1 MKLILAS
8 ASPRR
13 RELLTKAGFN
23 FEVCPS
29 VVVETPHPGEKP
41 EEFAR
46 RAAREKALDVAA
58 NAEPGTLV
66 LGADTVVA
74 LEDLILGKPADAAE
88 AERML
93 QQLSGRTHRVVTA
106 VSLVL
111 APNSL
116 EDLQEETTA
125 VTFRRLTLEE
135 IRDYVAS
142 GEPFDKA
149 GAYGI
154 QGLASKFVA
163 RIEGD
168 YSNVVGLPAGRV
180 TELLRP
186 FLRLDA

>member
-13 RELLTKAGFN
+13 RELLANAAFE
-23 FEVCPS
+23 FEVRPS
-29 VVVETPHPGEKP
+29 AVAETPHPGEKP

-58 NAEPGTLV
+58 KAEPGTLV

-74 LEDLILGKPADAAE
+74 LEDSILGKPLDAAE
-88 AERML
+88 AEQML
-93 QQLSGRTHRVVTA
+93 RQLSGRTHHVITA
-106 VSLVL
+106 VCLL
-111 APNSL
+111 RAPDRVA
-116 EDLQEETTA
+116 DLQQETTA
-125 VTFRRLTLEE
+125 VTFRPLALEE
-135 IRDYVAS
+135 IRAYVAS

-149 GAYGI
+149 GAYAI

-168 YSNVVGLPAGRV
+168 YSNVVGLPVGRV
-180 TELLRP
+180 KEMLRQ
-186 FLRLDA
+186 FLHPEA